1 MLSSS
6 PALLMSVPPRPEV
19 VHVAALT
26 LAGLLIP
33 RAVWA
38 MVLCLQPGLT
48 SARDMGPVFLVL
60 FVPCGSRADP
70 GHQGRSGSASSFQRA
85 LTALQ
90 QAAGLPRMQSH
101 GLHLAWYR
109 RLLRVWSS
117 DRVMAHATSWVVLS
131 PWREGGCPGCVV
143 PADPG
148 NVGLFV
154 VPIAQLD

>member
-70 GHQGRSGSASSFQRA
+70 GH
-85 LTALQ
+85 
-90 QAAGLPRMQSH
+90 
-101 GLHLAWYR
+101 
-109 RLLRVWSS
+109 
-117 DRVMAHATSWVVLS
+117 
-131 PWREGGCPGCVV
+131 
-143 PADPG
+143 
-148 NVGLFV
+148 
-154 VPIAQLD
+154 